1 MPGILVSHAAKG
13 INKLFGIPF
22 QGVRMAD
29 GFPDFLPAKLP
40 SFHAGQMWITSQDCE

>member
-1 MPGILVSHAAKG
+1 MPGMLVSHVAKG

-29 GFPDFLPAKLP
+29 EFPDFLPAKLP
-40 SFHAGQMWITSQDCE
+40 SLPAG